1 MEPEHTDA
9 THRVMDTQQKAQEI
23 NLDNGKYGTFA
34 EIGAGQEVARWFF
47 RATGASGTIAKSIS
61 AYDMQVSDAIYGP
74 TERYVSQQ
82 RLNHMLDHE
91 FGLMQERLT
100 KKRGSN
106 TRFFSYANTVA
117 ARGFKRK
124 EDGQGWMGIRFQ
136 TDPNSPPSD
145 IVLHVRLMDP
155 TNLQEQEAAGIVG
168 VNLIHAALYHH
179 HNPDQIIA
187 SLMDGLSPD
196 RVEIGMI
203 RFSGHAFQE
212 VDNRIMSLQLVE
224 RGLTQAAIFDVN
236 GGVIHAADVLY
247 RKPIIVERG
256 SFRPVTRTTLHMLQS
271 ALKQFSTDPKL
282 SGLGHPVVLFEMTLK
297 NLSDGGVIDHKDFL
311 ERVDMLGA
319 VGAGL
324 GEDYHVMVS
333 NYAEFHRLAGYLF
346 RYTKYPIGV
355 AMGMPTLRELFE
367 EKYYSDLEGGIL
379 ESFGRLFKNDLRLYV
394 YPQLDPANG
403 HLVTVSNC
411 PVPRHLTHLYTY
423 LLQKESIC
431 GLDDFN
437 ESFLAWHSR
446 DVLARIRA
454 GDPTW
459 ENLVP
464 PQVAD
469 IIKQRALLGCKAAG
483 LTSALN

>member
-1 MEPEHTDA
+1 MEPGHPEA
-9 THRVMDTQQKAQEI
+9 PHRLTDTQQKAQEI
-23 NLDNGKYGTFA
+23 NLDSGTYGTFA

-61 AYDMQVSDAIYGP
+61 AYDMAVSDAIYGP

-82 RLNHMLDHE
+82 RLSHMLDHE
-91 FGLMQERLT
+91 FGLMQERLAS
-100 KKRGSN
+100 KRGGN
-106 TRFFSYANTVA
+106 MRFFSYANTVA
-117 ARGFKRK
+117 ARSFKRK

-136 TDPNSPPSD
+136 TEPMLPPSD
-145 IVLHVRLMDP
+145 IILHLRLTDP
-155 TNLQEQEAAGIVG
+155 TNLQQQEVAGIVG

-179 HNPDQIIA
+179 QQPEEILA
-187 SLMDGLSPD
+187 SLMDGLSPE

-203 RFSGHAFQE
+203 RFSGHAFKH
-212 VDNRIMSLQLVE
+212 VDNRVMSLALVE
-224 RGLTQAAIFDVN
+224 LGLTQAALFDAN
-236 GGVIHAADVLY
+236 GEVIHAADVLY
-247 RKPIIVERG
+247 RKPILVERG

-271 ALKQFSTDPKL
+271 ALKQFSAEPRLKE
-282 SGLGHPVVLFEMTLK
+282 LGHPVVLFEMTLK
-297 NLSDGGVIDHKDFL
+297 NLTDSGGIDHKDFL
-311 ERVDMLGA
+311 ERVDILGA

-324 GEDYHVMVS
+324 GEDYHIMVS
-333 NYAEFHRLAGYLF
+333 NYSEFHRLAGYLF
-346 RYTKYPIGV
+346 RYTKSPIGV

-367 EKYYSDLEGGIL
+367 EKYYADLDGGIL

-403 HLVTVSNC
+403 NLVTVSNC

-423 LLQKESIC
+423 LLQQESIC
-431 GLDDFN
+431 GLSDFN
-437 ESFLAWHSR
+437 ESFLVYHSR

-464 PQVAD
+464 QQVAD
-469 IIKQRALLGCKAAG
+469 VIKRRALLGYKAAG
-483 LTSALN
+483 LTPVQN